1 MDITTILGIVIGLG
15 LIGGAILIGGSL
27 RPDLDPASFVLV
39 LGGTI
44 AATIANYSGA
54 QLRNAWRVLRIAATG
69 RPLDPEHF
77 IRLIV
82 SLAEKARREGLL
94 AMEEEAERLS
104 DPFLRKGIQLVV
116 DGTDPELVR
125 NILDIELTF
134 IEERHRQGQALFE
147 SLGGYAP
154 AFGMIGTLV
163 GLIRMLG
170 RLDDPSTV
178 GPALALALL
187 TTLYGALLAYLVFNP
202 IAGKLRVKNEQ
213 ETMVRQIMIEGVLS
227 IQAGEN
233 PRIVEEK
240 LRSFLPP
247 ADRQAREAAA
257 RPAPARPAGEVVTTG
272 ARSR

>member
-1 MDITTILGIVIGLG
+1 MDIATILGIVIGFG
-15 LIGGAILIGGSL
+15 FIGGAIMFGGSIRQYLDLPSFILVIGGT
-27 RPDLDPASFVLV
+27 V
-39 LGGTI
+39 
-44 AATIANYSGA
+44 AATIVNYQGS
-54 QLRNAWRVLRIAATG
+54 QLRNALRVLRVAAG
-69 RPLDPEHF
+69 QRRFDPEEL

-82 SLAEKARREGLL
+82 RLAEKARREGLL
-94 AMEEEAERLS
+94 AMEEEAEQLE

-125 NILDIELTF
+125 NIMDIELTF

-147 SLGGYAP
+147 SLAVYAP

-170 RLDDPSTV
+170 KLDDPSTV

-187 TTLYGALLAYLVFNP
+187 TTLYGALAAYLVFNP
-202 IAGKLRVKNEQ
+202 IAGKLRVKNE
-213 ETMVRQIMIEGVLS
+213 EEVMMREIMIEGVLS

-247 ADRQAREAAA
+247 ANRTARQPGAQG
-257 RPAPARPAGEVVTTG
+257 APRATQQVVTTG
-272 ARSR
+272 AQTR